1 MPRKTTSF
9 EQLEVWQKSRSLAG
23 AIYKVS
29 SQGSFARDFGLR
41 DQLRRAAVSVMSNI
55 AEGFGRFTR
64 PEFRRF
70 VVIARGSAAE
80 VQSQLYLARDRLPP
94 GEHQDLPPVPRS
106 FGCSGIRASP
116 IRTEERSFAP
126 STQHP
131 APCTQNPAPCPSTQP
146 MHLVTGIT
154 SLRLAATPGRS
165 AAGAS

>member
-1 MPRKTTSF
+1 MSRKTTSF

-80 VQSQLYLARDRLPP
+80 VQSQLYLARDL
-94 GEHQDLPPVPRS
+94 GYLSEAEHQDLDAHCQQISRMLTALW
-106 FGCSGIRASP
+106 ASLDP
-116 IRTEERSFAP
+116 
-126 STQHP
+126 H
-131 APCTQNPAPCPSTQP
+131 
-146 MHLVTGIT
+146 
-154 SLRLAATPGRS
+154 
-165 AAGAS
+165 

>member
-29 SQGSFARDFGLR
+29 SQGAFARDFGLR

-80 VQSQLYLARDRLPP
+80 VQSQLYLARDL
-94 GEHQDLPPVPRS
+94 GYLSEAEHQDLDARCQQIS
-106 FGCSGIRASP
+106 RMLTALRASLDP
-116 IRTEERSFAP
+116 
-126 STQHP
+126 H
-131 APCTQNPAPCPSTQP
+131 
-146 MHLVTGIT
+146 
-154 SLRLAATPGRS
+154 
-165 AAGAS
+165 